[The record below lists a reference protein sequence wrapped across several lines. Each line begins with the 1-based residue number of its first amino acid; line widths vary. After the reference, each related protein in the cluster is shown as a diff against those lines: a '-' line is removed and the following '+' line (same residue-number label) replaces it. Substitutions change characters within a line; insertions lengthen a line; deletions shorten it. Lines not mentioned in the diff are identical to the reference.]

1 MQRSTALL
9 VMSLVLTGCN
19 GKPAMAGSE
28 INEQQL
34 ATAEAFIDAF
44 YSFDPQRLSALLDH
58 AASSKPGILYY
69 QGWAEGGNYKV
80 VNRKPCAPVG
90 VDSIACPITVDDDLI
105 NALGI
110 TWDVTDTFTLTF
122 SGQHITSVETSSN
135 DPAEFYEAEAWIK
148 KHQPELIEVPCR
160 VPITAGSTPSA
171 CVKAT
176 VEGFK
181 QFAVSKGSQ

>member
-1 MQRSTALL
+1 M
-9 VMSLVLTGCN
+9 VLIGCN
-19 GKPAMAGSE
+19 GRPTVAGGE

-44 YSFDPQRLSALLDH
+44 YSFDPRRLSALLDH
-58 AASSKPGILYY
+58 APKSKPDILYY

-80 VNRKPCAPVG
+80 LNRKCAPAG
-90 VDSIACPITVDDDLI
+90 ADSIACPVTVDDDLI

-110 TWDVTDTFTLTF
+110 TWDVTDTFALTF
-122 SGQHITSVETSSN
+122 SGQNIISVETSSN
-135 DPAEFYEAEAWIK
+135 DPAEFYEAETWIK
-148 KHQPELIEVPCR
+148 NNKPELLEEPCQVP
-160 VPITAGSTPSA
+160 TDNDSTPGA

-181 QFAVSKGSQ
+181 QFATSKRSH

>member
-1 MQRSTALL
+1 MQRFTALL
-9 VMSLVLTGCN
+9 VTSVVLIGCN
-19 GKPAMAGSE
+19 GTPVPIGGE

-44 YSFDPQRLSALLDH
+44 YSFDPRRLDVLLGH
-58 AASSKPGILYY
+58 AAKSKPEILYY
-69 QGWAEGGNYKV
+69 QGWAEGGNYTITE
-80 VNRKPCAPVG
+80 RKPCATAG
-90 VDSIACPITVDDDLI
+90 ADSIACPITVDDDLI

-122 SGQHITSVETSSN
+122 SGGDIISVETSSN
-135 DPAEFYEAEAWIK
+135 DPTEFYEAETWIK
-148 KHQPELIEVPCR
+148 NHHPELVEVPCQ
-160 VPITAGSTPSA
+160 VPTTSNSTPGA

-181 QFAVSKGSQ
+181 QFAANNGS